1 MAEVSQKMFLGT
13 DEVFGL
19 YDSKWVGINPYEAPI
34 VYDTD
39 AQAFLTATGI
49 TDPTISNAINTL
61 VVSLK
66 ADTVWTKILALYPFV
81 GGTATTNKYNLKNP
95 ADTNAAYRLS
105 FAGTWTHAANGSTP
119 NGASGTYADTFLS
132 PSVSPLTATNGFIY
146 YYCPQSYAAGE
157 SIDVGSGD
165 FSSSGESTIA
175 TRWSDDLTYY
185 IWYNSAATNGFF
197 TVATTNTTGHWMLNK
212 TGTGVQ
218 GWKNGVK
225 QGTSATNGLNTNNLS
240 LYLGARRT
248 PSGND
253 RNSPRRHV
261 TTSIGE
267 GLTDA
272 QGLALYNAINTFNT
286 TLGR

>member
-1 MAEVSQKMFLGT
+1 MAEVSQQIFLGA
-13 DEVFGL
+13 EQVFGL
-19 YDSKWVGINPYEAPI
+19 YDNKWVGINSYELGF
-34 VYDTD
+34 DSD

-66 ADTVWTKILALYPFV
+66 ADTVWTKIMALYPFV

-119 NGASGTYADTFLS
+119 NGVAGTYADTFLS

-146 YYCPQSYAAGE
+146 YYCPANYSAVE
-157 SIDVGSGD
+157 VVDVGSGD
-165 FSSSGESTIA
+165 YSSGGETTIA
-175 TRWSDDLTYY
+175 TRWSDGNTYY
-185 IWYNSAATNGFF
+185 IWYNSAATPGFLS
-197 TVATTNTTGHWMLNK
+197 TPTTNTTAHWMVNK

-218 GWKNGVK
+218 GWKNGSK
-225 QGTSATNGLNTNNLS
+225 IGTSATNGLNTNNLS

-253 RNSPRRHV
+253 RNSARRHT

-267 GLTDA
+267 GLSDTQA
-272 QGLALYNAINTFNT
+272 LAMYNAINTFNT